1 MKKHNALIRLLR
13 KNHVKTLFFVIK
25 TTYFHAKKHQNLA
38 KKIIPAHANGQACD
52 RTFSWWK
59 IKKKIKI
66 NAQKC
71 WKTQSFNTFA
81 AKMHWNVYYFRSK
94 SCFFNAFSP
103 PKILKCNKLI
113 TTPHVIGNMKNRI
126 FCYEKTMETL
136 KTRKNVL
143 KTQCFNIFG
152 CCPQL
157 FRTWT
162 DRQTDLQL
170 HHWPSTAVL
179 SRTKKVWKL

>member
-1 MKKHNALIRLLR
+1 MLR

-38 KKIIPAHANGQACD
+38 KKIIPAHVNGQACD

-66 NAQKC
+66 NAQKY
-71 WKTQSFNTFA
+71 WKTQFFNTFG
-81 AKMHWNVYYFRSK
+81 AKSVYYLRSK

-136 KTRKNVL
+136 KTRINVL

-170 HHWPSTAVL
+170 LHWPS
-179 SRTKKVWKL
+179 